1 MPTSDGELGLL
12 NVRIIE
18 AILVVLLVAWIPLLA
33 IVSLLVSASLGR
45 NKSHNPLKHGFVG
58 LIQPDDLTSW
68 GRRVQVVHR
77 VLVYGF
83 LILLVAVV
91 LCLSR

>member
-1 MPTSDGELGLL
+1 M
-12 NVRIIE
+12 RIIE

-33 IVSLLVSASLGR
+33 IVSLLLNASLR
-45 NKSHNPLKHGFVG
+45 PEKSHNALKHGFVG

-68 GRRVQVVHR
+68 GRRVQEVHR

-83 LILLVAVV
+83 PVLLVAVV

>member
-1 MPTSDGELGLL
+1 M
-12 NVRIIE
+12 RIVE

-33 IVSLLVSASLGR
+33 IVSLVLSASLEPD
-45 NKSHNPLKHGFVG
+45 KDHNPLKHGFVG
-58 LIQPDDLTSW
+58 LIQPDDLTPW
-68 GRRVQVVHR
+68 GQRVQVVHR

-83 LILLVAVV
+83 PILLVAVV